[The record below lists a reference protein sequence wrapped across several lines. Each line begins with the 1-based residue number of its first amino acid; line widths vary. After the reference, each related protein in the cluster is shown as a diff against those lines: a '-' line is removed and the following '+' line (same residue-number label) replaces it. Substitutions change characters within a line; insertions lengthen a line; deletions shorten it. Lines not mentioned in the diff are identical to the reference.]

1 MMEQIIFFAVGFF
14 VACLLILTLIPF
26 VHNSAVGL
34 TMKRMEAAAPLSMAE
49 IQADKDQ
56 LRAEFAMSTRRLEL
70 SVMNMKG
77 KVTSQLAELGKK
89 TDAINRLKVELH
101 EKAAAV
107 FSLQAREK
115 SLADQLGAT
124 ESELSVKVAALRE
137 AERMLQEKQAERARR
152 TADLHERSASA
163 HGQRIEATALR
174 VTLEAFKDRASRHE
188 RDANELSDQL
198 KRVRKEAAAVNAEL
212 REEVGKAENLSDRVA
227 QLERQLVA
235 QTTEAEVVRRRIQEA
250 ETRTIHLAKSL
261 SQSEIEIAQL
271 SDNIVEN
278 QRIET
283 HLRADLSAAS
293 GRSQAARGGLIKE
306 KALVEDQLTK
316 AKAERTKLQQEIA
329 SMTRQA
335 DEALA
340 AGRTESDQLRDG
352 IIDIA
357 AEFAR
362 LAIKLEGPDSPIE
375 SMLASEPVAPLANS
389 ERKPGVYRGHG
400 GLAAR
405 IRASQAKPSR
415 L

>member
-1 MMEQIIFFAVGFF
+1 M
-14 VACLLILTLIPF
+14 
-26 VHNSAVGL
+26 
-34 TMKRMEAAAPLSMAE
+34 
-49 IQADKDQ
+49 
-56 LRAEFAMSTRRLEL
+56 
-70 SVMNMKG
+70 
-77 KVTSQLAELGKK
+77 
-89 TDAINRLKVELH
+89 
-101 EKAAAV
+101 
-107 FSLQAREK
+107 
-115 SLADQLGAT
+115 
-124 ESELSVKVAALRE
+124 
-137 AERMLQEKQAERARR
+137 
-152 TADLHERSASA
+152 
-163 HGQRIEATALR
+163 
-174 VTLEAFKDRASRHE
+174 
-188 RDANELSDQL
+188 
-198 KRVRKEAAAVNAEL
+198 
-212 REEVGKAENLSDRVA
+212 EVGKEDNLSDRVA

-261 SQSEIEIAQL
+261 SQSEIVAQL

-375 SMLASEPVAPLANS
+375 SMLASEPVASLANS
-389 ERKPGVYRGHG
+389 EREPGVYRGHG